1 MSTSTSLSS
10 SSVVKSSTSSTSLHA
25 APTKQASKSKD
36 DKSYFD
42 EERHRGA
49 KLPQPL
55 KPAKVGKWR
64 MKERV
69 CVLFF
74 SIWLIFIKFV
84 FLFSFCCFGLFL

>member
-36 DKSYFD
+36 EKSYFD

-69 CVLFF
+69 CFIFFDYSVLF
-74 SIWLIFIKFV
+74 
-84 FLFSFCCFGLFL
+84 